1 MNELYNSMMQQQS
14 NPIADL
20 QQQVAGLKSQYAG
33 QDPNAIIQQMLNSGK
48 ISQEQYNYAVQKY
61 NQLQQMFGK

>member
-1 MNELYNSMMQQQS
+1 MNKLYNSMQQQN

-20 QQQVAGLKSQYAG
+20 QQQVANLKSQFAG
-33 QDPNAIIQQMLNSGK
+33 QDPNDIIQQMLNSGK
-48 ISQEQYNYAVQKY
+48 VSQEQYNAAVQKY